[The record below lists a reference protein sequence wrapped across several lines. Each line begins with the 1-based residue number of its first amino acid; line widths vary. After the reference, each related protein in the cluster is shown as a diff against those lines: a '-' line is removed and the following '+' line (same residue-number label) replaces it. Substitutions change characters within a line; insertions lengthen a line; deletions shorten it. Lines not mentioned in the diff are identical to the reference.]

1 MKPQVQFNNSKS
13 FTRLFLILTVIA
25 TSLNLFA
32 QPDFNP
38 NSLKLTIVGNGY
50 SDQTFVVIIPGSTT
64 GFDSQY
70 DAYKLMGIYAAPQL
84 YSIISCCN
92 LSVNAIPELYNGME
106 IQL

>member
-64 GFDSQY
+64 GFD
-70 DAYKLMGIYAAPQL
+70 
-84 YSIISCCN
+84 
-92 LSVNAIPELYNGME
+92 
-106 IQL
+106 